1 MATNSPAVLY
11 RGNPQYGATNVV
23 RTVTTAALTSNLVT
37 LTFGSNHGISQV
49 GTIVNV
55 QGVGAVYDGMFPI
68 HSVPGLNQVTYVV
81 TNANIGSAAV
91 SPNGSAILNSGVTI
105 GGSISNVAIVNFNA
119 IVSTSAAHGLNIGDV
134 VVVNSG
140 NAGINGT
147 WVVNST
153 PSASIF
159 TFTSTVQTLASTAIT
174 QGAFGEAPSVYTV
187 PASTQAVVTNVVIAN
202 PTASAI
208 TVSLTL
214 DQMAIAKQV
223 SIAANQSTFI
233 DMKQVIDTTKK
244 IVVLAS
250 VPQVDVQISG
260 MLVA

>member
-1 MATNSPAVLY
+1 MATNTPAVLY

-55 QGVGAVYDGMFPI
+55 QGVGAAYDGMFPI

-81 TNANIGSAAV
+81 TNANIASASV
-91 SPNGSAILNSGVTI
+91 TPNGSAILNSGVTI

-119 IVSTSAAHGLNIGDV
+119 IVSTSAAHGLNIGDI

-140 NAGINGT
+140 NVGINGT

-159 TFTSTVQTLASTAIT
+159 TFTSTTQTLASTAIT
-174 QGAFGEAPSVYTV
+174 QGAFGEPPAVYTV
-187 PASTQAVVTNVVIAN
+187 PSATQAVVTNVVIAN
-202 PTASAI
+202 PTAAAI

-214 DQMAIAKQV
+214 DQVAIAKQI

-233 DMKQVIDTTKK
+233 DMKQVIDATKK
-244 IVVLAS
+244 IIVLAS

>member
-1 MATNSPAVLY
+1 MPINSPAVLY

-49 GTIVNV
+49 GTLVNV
-55 QGVGAVYDGMFPI
+55 MGVGAVYDGLFPI

-81 TNANIGSAAV
+81 TNANIASASV
-91 SPNGSAILNSGVTI
+91 TPNGSAILNSGVTI
-105 GGSISNVAIVNFNA
+105 GGSVSNVAIVNFTA
-119 IVSTSAAHGLNIGDV
+119 LVSTSAAHGLAIGDIV
-134 VVVNSG
+134 RVNTG
-140 NAGINGT
+140 NVGIDGT
-147 WVVNST
+147 WVVTST

-159 TFTSTVQTLASTAIT
+159 TFTSTTQTLASTAIT

-187 PASTQAVVTNVVIAN
+187 PASTQAVVTNIVISN

-233 DMKQVIDTTKK
+233 DMKQVIDATRR
-244 IVVLAS
+244 IFVLAS

-260 MLVA
+260 MLVV

>member
-55 QGVGAVYDGMFPI
+55 QGVGAAYDGLFPI

-81 TNANIGSAAV
+81 TNANIASASV
-91 SPNGSAILNSGVTI
+91 TPNGSAILNSGVTI
-105 GGSISNVAIVNFNA
+105 GGSISNVAIVNYNA
-119 IVSTSAAHGLNIGDV
+119 IVSTSAAHGLNVGDV

-187 PASTQAVVTNVVIAN
+187 PASTQAVITNAVIAN
-202 PTASAI
+202 PTAAAI
-208 TVSLTL
+208 TVSLVL
-214 DQMAIAKQV
+214 DQVAVAKQV

-233 DMKQVIDTTKK
+233 DMKQVLDTTKK

>member
-1 MATNSPAVLY
+1 MPINSPAVLY

-49 GTIVNV
+49 GTLVNV
-55 QGVGAVYDGMFPI
+55 QGVGAVYDGLFPI

-81 TNANIGSAAV
+81 TNANIGSASV
-91 SPNGSAILNSGVTI
+91 TPNGSAILNSGVTV
-105 GGSISNVAIVNFNA
+105 GGAISNQAIVNFTA
-119 IVSTSAAHGLNIGDV
+119 IISTSAAHGLAIGDIV
-134 VVVNSG
+134 RVNTG
-140 NAGINGT
+140 TTGIDGT
-147 WVVNST
+147 WVVTSV

-159 TFTSTVQTLASTAIT
+159 TYTTTTQTLASAAVS
-174 QGAFGEAPSVYTV
+174 QGAFSEAPSVYTV

-233 DMKQVIDTTKK
+233 DMKQVLDTGRR
-244 IVVLAS
+244 IFVLAS

-260 MLVA
+260 MLVV

>member
-81 TNANIGSAAV
+81 TNANITSASV
-91 SPNGSAILNSGVTI
+91 TPNGSAILNSGVTI

-119 IVSTSAAHGLNIGDV
+119 IVSTSAAHGLNIGDI

-147 WVVNST
+147 WVVTST

-187 PASTQAVVTNVVIAN
+187 PSATQAVVTNVVIAN

-233 DMKQVIDTTKK
+233 DMKQVLDATKR
-244 IVVLAS
+244 IFVLAS